1 MLQDPKEK
9 KLKNKER
16 EKGLKPKKHHKD
28 FAKDLLSYIKKT
40 LNQNKA
46 VDITEIQ
53 VDQSFSEFE
62 KILIA
67 SGSSKRQVIA
77 LAEKVQEGVKGLF
90 RINSKVEG
98 KENADWV
105 LLDFGIVIVHIFKP
119 EVREYYQI
127 EKMWKGHLTEISSQ
141 FYKNENNYCC
151 SWQDKE
157 GA

>member
-1 MLQDPKEK
+1 MTWNPKEK

-16 EKGLKPKKHHKD
+16 EKGLKPKIHNKD

-46 VDITEIQ
+46 ADITEIS
-53 VDQSFSEFE
+53 VDKSFSEFE

-67 SGSSKRQVIA
+67 SGSSNRQVVA

-90 RINSKVEG
+90 RINCKVEG

-105 LLDFGIVIVHIFKP
+105 LLDFGAVIVHIFKP

-127 EKMWKGHLTEISSQ
+127 EKMWKGHLTQISS
-141 FYKNENNYCC
+141 
-151 SWQDKE
+151 
-157 GA
+157 

>member
-1 MLQDPKEK
+1 MTQYPKEK

-16 EKGLKPKKHHKD
+16 EKGLKPKIHNKD
-28 FAKDLLSYIKKT
+28 SAKDLLSYIKKT

-46 VDITEIQ
+46 ADITEIS
-53 VDQSFSEFE
+53 VDKSFSEFE

-67 SGSSKRQVIA
+67 SGSSNRQVVA

-90 RINSKVEG
+90 RINCKVEG

-105 LLDFGIVIVHIFKP
+105 LLDFGAVIVHIFKP

-127 EKMWKGHLTEISSQ
+127 EKMWKGHLTQISSQ
-141 FYKNENNYCC
+141 FYKNENNYSCT
-151 SWQDKE
+151 W
-157 GA
+157 